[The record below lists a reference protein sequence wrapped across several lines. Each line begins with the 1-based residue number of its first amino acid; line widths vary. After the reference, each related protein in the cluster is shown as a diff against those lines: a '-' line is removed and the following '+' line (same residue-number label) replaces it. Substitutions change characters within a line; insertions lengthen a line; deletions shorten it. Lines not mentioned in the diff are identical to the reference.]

1 VWQDT
6 ILTLCYDRPSGIL
19 SVKSRLPPIL
29 DPNGCYSYTD
39 IIDRVCSICL
49 DFCRQKL
56 FAEDDEPI
64 SSENAL
70 QLVRKIEEIPAKA
83 QPHLLSTVNCFTIRQ
98 HVEYY
103 VVVIYVNHGS
113 ASILQST
120 LPEASIGHSQDEVKR
135 QICETSMSKSASV
148 VEDFIKLRQVSIL
161 SSHYWSLLQASVT
174 AVKFIASRVHAD
186 DGSKASSLVKA
197 LITSLYSSCDETISV
212 VNGFSTSLSQ
222 TVADLTVILEN

>member
-19 SVKSRLPPIL
+19 SVKSRLQPIL

-49 DFCRQKL
+49 DFCQQKL
-56 FAEDDEPI
+56 FAV
-64 SSENAL
+64 N
-70 QLVRKIEEIPAKA
+70 A
-83 QPHLLSTVNCFTIRQ
+83 QPHLLSTANCFTVRQ

-148 VEDFIKLRQVSIL
+148 VEAFIKLRQVSIL

-174 AVKFIASRVHAD
+174 AAKFIASRVHAD

-197 LITSLYSSCDETISV
+197 LITPNQPRSFSSPQPSHAVHRDVPWNLPIV
-212 VNGFSTSLSQ
+212 QPVYL
-222 TVADLTVILEN
+222 

>member
-19 SVKSRLPPIL
+19 SVKSRLQPIL

-49 DFCRQKL
+49 DFCQQKL
-56 FAEDDEPI
+56 FADDDETVSP
-64 SSENAL
+64 ENAL
-70 QLVRKIEEIPAKA
+70 RLVRKIEEIPVNA
-83 QPHLLSTVNCFTIRQ
+83 QPHLLSTANCFTVRQ

-148 VEDFIKLRQVSIL
+148 VEAFIKLRQ
-161 SSHYWSLLQASVT
+161 ASVT
-174 AVKFIASRVHAD
+174 AAKFIASRVHAD

-197 LITSLYSSCDETISV
+197 LITPNQPRSFSSPQPSHAVHRDVPWNLPIV
-212 VNGFSTSLSQ
+212 QPVYL
-222 TVADLTVILEN
+222 